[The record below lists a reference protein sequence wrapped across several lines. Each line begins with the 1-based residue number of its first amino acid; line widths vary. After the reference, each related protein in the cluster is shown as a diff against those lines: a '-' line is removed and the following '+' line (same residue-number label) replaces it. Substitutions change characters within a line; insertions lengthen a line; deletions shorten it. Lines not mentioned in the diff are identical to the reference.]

1 MLCCSL
7 LFHSLAFSL
16 FALSLFCYFALVA
29 LYLKSK
35 GTNRSHCTLAKE
47 QIPNLLIIDL
57 NCFSL
62 EYKSLFVK
70 EHKKWFNFVA
80 LYKKSN
86 LLSSLFTKGA
96 STLHKKL
103 KSKFSTPIINKIQE
117 KNTSGHLS
125 ISFLQINNSG
135 QLSISFLE
143 MNSSGQL
150 SISMQEKNNLGQL
163 SKGLGLR
170 SFALLLFALSLFSYF
185 ALCSFP
191 LLLFCS
197 CCSLLKEQG
206 TNRSHCTERKNNN
219 LCWKSL
225 HNVSCHFCEHIFS
238 ILFLD
243 TPVYGSPKKG
253 ASEIITIKVDIFT
266 L

>member
-35 GTNRSHCTLAKE
+35 GTNRSHCTLEKK
-47 QIPNLLIIDL
+47 QIPNPLIIDL

-62 EYKSLFVK
+62 EYESLFALCK
-70 EHKKWFNFVA
+70 RAKKVICFCRS
-80 LYKKSN
+80 LQKSN

-103 KSKFSTPIINKIQE
+103 KSKFSTPIINKIRE

-125 ISFLQINNSG
+125 ISFLQNNSG

-143 MNSSGQL
+143 INSSGQL

-197 CCSLLKEQG
+197 CRSILKEQMG
-206 TNRSHCTERKNNN
+206 QIALIALREKIIIYVENLFTTFLVIFVSTFSLYYFLILQFMVPRRKAHRK
-219 LCWKSL
+219 L
-225 HNVSCHFCEHIFS
+225 
-238 ILFLD
+238 
-243 TPVYGSPKKG
+243 SP
-253 ASEIITIKVDIFT
+253 
-266 L
+266 